1 LYFANLCFLFILP
14 SQPRKGAFLTMKYR
28 YKIHTWKILVCA
40 IFLLIMCTSTF
51 NRETEAFNQVRTPAA
66 PAGLAADIASSSVD
80 GPTEYQIKTFDLY
93 FQKHGGKYRISVSVP
108 VGPVPANGY
117 PVIYLLDG
125 NLTFPMMQAA
135 QKDIGFCPVVT
146 VGIGYPI
153 DSGIDVGRRYFDL
166 TPPTSPDL
174 IPIEAIGMGT
184 FATGGRD
191 TFFAA
196 IETELK
202 PVIERIAPIDRN
214 RQTIFGHS
222 LAGLLVLHMLY
233 TSPTSFQSYVAA
245 DPSIWWNA
253 GSILTEHSNFMESER
268 ARNEKAPVRL
278 LIETSGKQAL
288 REGLSKDEAA
298 SLVKFRS
305 GLTGKEIAVALGGL
319 SGLHVSFQEQVDKT
333 HGSMLPYAVA
343 DALSFALNSSSWEAR

>member
-1 LYFANLCFLFILP
+1 
-14 SQPRKGAFLTMKYR
+14 MKYR
-28 YKIHTWKILVCA
+28 YKIHKWKILICA
-40 IFLLIMCTSTF
+40 IPLLIICASAF
-51 NRETEAFNQVRTPAA
+51 GRKTEVFNQVRIPAA
-66 PAGLAADIASSSVD
+66 PDDLPADVAGSSVD
-80 GPTEYQIKTFDLY
+80 GLTKYQIKTFDFY
-93 FQKHGGKYRISVSVP
+93 FQKHGGKYRIFVSVP
-108 VGPVPANGY
+108 VGPVPTNGY

-125 NLTFPMMQAA
+125 NMTFPMMQAT
-135 QKDIGFCPVVT
+135 QKDTGFCPVVT

-191 TFFAA
+191 TFFAS

-202 PVIERIAPIDRN
+202 PVIEKIAPIDRN
-214 RQTIFGHS
+214 QQTIFGHS
-222 LAGLLVLHMLY
+222 LAGLLVLHILY

-253 GSILTEHSNFMESER
+253 GSILTEHSNFMESEQ
-268 ARNEKAPVRL
+268 ARNEKVPVRL

-288 REGLSKDEAA
+288 REGLSQAEAA

-305 GLTGKEIAVALGGL
+305 GPTGKNIAVALGGL
-319 SGLHVSFQEQVDKT
+319 PGLHVSFQEQVDKT

-343 DALSFALNSSSWEAR
+343 DTLSFVLNSSSWETR